1 MQAQADQT
9 ETQIKE
15 EFEKLHRFLRGEEE
29 VRIAALRKE
38 ERDKTA
44 DLEEKIEAI
53 ERVMSSL
60 SERMRP
66 IQELMETDEVSFI
79 QVGMSCFFMKLPPS
93 FFNMMYWKSKTEMT
107 VIFFA
112 FCPSADIFRN
122 KRKV

>member
-1 MQAQADQT
+1 M
-9 ETQIKE
+9 
-15 EFEKLHRFLRGEEE
+15 
-29 VRIAALRKE
+29 RIAALRKE

-79 QVGMSCFFMKLPPS
+79 QVGMSDGVRNINKKKFLFF
-93 FFNMMYWKSKTEMT
+93 FFS
-107 VIFFA
+107 
-112 FCPSADIFRN
+112 
-122 KRKV
+122 

>member
-79 QVGMSCFFMKLPPS
+79 HTFFS
-93 FFNMMYWKSKTEMT
+93 
-107 VIFFA
+107 
-112 FCPSADIFRN
+112 
-122 KRKV
+122 